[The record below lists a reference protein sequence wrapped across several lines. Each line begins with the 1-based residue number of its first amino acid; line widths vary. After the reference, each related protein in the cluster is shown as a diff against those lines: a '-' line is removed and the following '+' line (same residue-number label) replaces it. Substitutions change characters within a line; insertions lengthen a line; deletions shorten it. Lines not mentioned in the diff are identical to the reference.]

1 MSHFSADTV
10 MPIFLAL
17 PPEEQLVFLENAQK
31 LVKKKDTPKP
41 KKKTT
46 IDKVCEKLG
55 EMYRPGNEEML
66 IAHLMHN
73 K

>member
-1 MSHFSADTV
+1 

-17 PPEEQLVFLENAQK
+17 PPEEQRVFMETAKK
-31 LVKKKDTPKP
+31 LLKKKDTPKP

-46 IDKVCEKLG
+46 IDRVCEKLG
-55 EMYRPGNEEML
+55 EKFRPGNEEML
-66 IAHLMHN
+66 IASLMHP